1 MTTSTNQEWLI
12 LMGDHNSHM
21 GYGGHR
27 LFADGTKGPFGM
39 GIRYCTGADFLQ
51 WCEDNNL
58 CWADSFV
65 WMEQRST
72 WFNRLNAK
80 WYEVDGFVL
89 KKHQRSRLLKD
100 IKVIRE
106 DSFSDH
112 RAKQITINVRKPLF
126 KGKSGKPGNKVDTDK
141 LRLEPFVKNS
151 KKRYKTKN
159 KN

>member
-1 MTTSTNQEWLI
+1 MEIYRRELEEQVTTSTNQEWLI
-12 LMGDHNSHM
+12 KGGNHNSHM

-39 GIRYCTGADFLQ
+39 GIRDCTGDYFLQ

-65 WMEQRST
+65 WLEHRGT

-80 WYEVDGFVL
+80 WYELDGFVL
-89 KKHQRSRLLKD
+89 KKHQRSRILKD

-106 DSFSDH
+106 DSFL
-112 RAKQITINVRKPLF
+112 TIALNR
-126 KGKSGKPGNKVDTDK
+126 SQ
-141 LRLEPFVKNS
+141 
-151 KKRYKTKN
+151 
-159 KN
+159 